1 MHFFNKKRL
10 IFFATIIVLAFFFW
24 LSFRFQVFLSNILVI
39 SDNFIDVHP
48 LLSIVVFFL
57 LAVISTLFSFFSS
70 VFLVPLAINS
80 WGNMLT
86 FLLLIGGWFTG
97 GVIAY
102 FIGKY
107 LGRKIIL
114 YFTSPE
120 KVRHYENLISS
131 KMKFSLVLLLRMATP
146 DEIPS
151 YLLGI
156 LRYDF
161 LKYSLA
167 TFLVQIPV
175 ALGAVYASRFFIDRQ
190 IFFFLGFF
198 ALLIVVF
205 RIVYFYFKKYFPR
218 FHED

>member
-1 MHFFNKKRL
+1 MHFLNKKNL
-10 IFFATIIVLAFFFW
+10 IFFAAIIVLAFFFW
-24 LSFRFQVFLSNILVI
+24 LSFRFQVFLSDVLVM
-39 SDNFIDVHP
+39 SGNFIDVHP
-48 LLSIVVFFL
+48 LLSIVIFFL
-57 LAVISTLFSFFSS
+57 IAVISTLFSFFSS

-97 GVIAY
+97 GIIAY

-107 LGRKIIL
+107 LGRRIVL

-120 KVRHYENLISS
+120 KIKYYENLISS
-131 KMKFSLVLLLRMATP
+131 KMKFSLVLLFRMATP

-156 LRYDF
+156 LHYNF